1 MQVDGRPLGPPSRA
15 KQIEGQALW
24 RWWHKLTHTWAD
36 EEARRLEQTRE
47 HVEALETAA
56 DACEQTDALLLASRR
71 AGLELEGERTML
83 FQHVELLERELDR
96 ARAQHDEMTSEL
108 ETEQTRRAESDLAT
122 INARAEGESL
132 QGELRAEHER
142 LVSMQA
148 ELVAARATIDTLKSG
163 QEALLVQA
171 NTLAHQVIALQPLE
185 PRNAELSAELQAAST
200 ALEASRAHVAQ
211 LTDEVRVERLEAR
224 RAVRLAEELK
234 QSEALRMEA
243 LRLHAAACDEKA
255 VQLGELQALRRA
267 NEGNDVLR
275 THNLVLQ
282 SELLSLRGQHALLE
296 AQLSSVEYS
305 VELAVASGA
314 VVGKNAGARCGP
326 EGHDAAHAGEIGGQ
340 IGG

>member
-1 MQVDGRPLGPPSRA
+1 
-15 KQIEGQALW
+15 
-24 RWWHKLTHTWAD
+24 
-36 EEARRLEQTRE
+36 
-47 HVEALETAA
+47 
-56 DACEQTDALLLASRR
+56 
-71 AGLELEGERTML
+71 
-83 FQHVELLERELDR
+83 
-96 ARAQHDEMTSEL
+96 
-108 ETEQTRRAESDLAT
+108 
-122 INARAEGESL
+122 
-132 QGELRAEHER
+132 
-142 LVSMQA
+142 
-148 ELVAARATIDTLKSG
+148 
-163 QEALLVQA
+163 
-171 NTLAHQVIALQPLE
+171 
-185 PRNAELSAELQAAST
+185 
-200 ALEASRAHVAQ
+200 VAQ
-211 LTDEVRVERLEAR
+211 LTDELRVERLEAR

-314 VVGKNAGARCGP
+314 GVAKNAGGRCGP

>member
-1 MQVDGRPLGPPSRA
+1 
-15 KQIEGQALW
+15 
-24 RWWHKLTHTWAD
+24 
-36 EEARRLEQTRE
+36 
-47 HVEALETAA
+47 
-56 DACEQTDALLLASRR
+56 
-71 AGLELEGERTML
+71 
-83 FQHVELLERELDR
+83 
-96 ARAQHDEMTSEL
+96 MTSEL
-108 ETEQTRRAESDLAT
+108 ETEKPRRAESDLAT
-122 INARAEGESL
+122 VHARAEGESL

-148 ELVAARATIDTLKSG
+148 ELVAARATIDTLQSG
-163 QEALLVQA
+163 QEALLVQS

-185 PRNAELSAELQAAST
+185 HRNADLSAQLQAAST

-296 AQLSSVEYS
+296 AQLSSVDH
-305 VELAVASGA
+305 AVASGA
-314 VVGKNAGARCGP
+314 GAGKNAGGALQ
-326 EGHDAAHAGEIGGQ
+326 AGGA
-340 IGG
+340 